1 MYIYK
6 ITNTINNKIY
16 IGMSTK
22 DNENYLG
29 SGTLIS
35 KAVKKYGKEHF
46 IKEVI
51 EHCDSLEILQIRE
64 IFWISYYKQSHKEDC
79 YNLHE
84 GGKGGN
90 WKKFMSEEASK
101 IALDNIK
108 NAGGQWKKGHIPW
121 IMGKK
126 HNQET
131 ILKFK
136 ESHKGKKQ
144 SKQTVEKR
152 VSKLIGKKRNEEQK
166 QNLSKSLKAVYSN
179 GFSKEHKMKLS
190 QSRKGTAMP
199 EETKQKLKKEKVKV
213 ECPYCKKIGGYPV
226 MKRYHFENCKLSKQC
241 TE

>member
-6 ITNTINNKIY
+6 TTCLINSKVY

-22 DNENYLG
+22 DDENYLG
-29 SGTLIS
+29 SGSVIKS
-35 KAVKKYGKEHF
+35 AIKKYGKKNFKRDILEY
-46 IKEVI
+46 
-51 EHCDSLEILQIRE
+51 CDTFEKLCERE
-64 IFWISYYKQSHKEDC
+64 IYWVEYYKNLLKEDC
-79 YNLHE
+79 YNVSS

-90 WKKFMSEEASK
+90 WKMWMSEDRINEVLSNFKKASD
-101 IALDNIK
+101 L
-108 NAGGQWKKGHIPW
+108 KKGKYSSWNKGIKYSEDM
-121 IMGKK
+121 IEK
-126 HNQET
+126 
-131 ILKFK
+131 L
-136 ESHKGKKQ
+136 SRAHKGKKQ

-190 QSRKGTAMP
+190 QSRKGAIMP